1 MNSPLKIGD
10 SYEDLKRKMIYHSNS
25 RQIESD
31 SQNQN
36 NSVSNS
42 VNNDGLENVRN
53 KLLSM
58 TPPSS
63 RPSSRPSSA
72 NTRKVIPLTS
82 IGINDSSDNERVE
95 SETNGM
101 SNVSSAHTAAKNY
114 VLNLLNIA
122 TSTNHGDNIYSSIPN
137 TSVNE
142 NVAISNGSGNVM
154 VTGIALSSRK
164 SSRNEHNHISLSDAM
179 LSQE

>member
-1 MNSPLKIGD
+1 MHSPLKIGD

-42 VNNDGLENVRN
+42 VNNDGFENVRN
-53 KLLSM
+53 RLLSM

-63 RPSSRPSSA
+63 RPSSA
-72 NTRKVIPLTS
+72 NNRKVIPLTS
-82 IGINDSSDNERVE
+82 IGINDSSGNERVE

-122 TSTNHGDNIYSSIPN
+122 TSTNHGDNIYSSSSIPN